1 MLTKWVVGWGPALFF
16 VAGNPVELCADPF
29 KVAQVFS
36 RCNFLD
42 ENEAR
47 SITRRICHA
56 ASSPP
61 TFGFPRQ
68 ARDNL
73 PRIAD

>member
-42 ENEAR
+42 
-47 SITRRICHA
+47 
-56 ASSPP
+56 
-61 TFGFPRQ
+61 
-68 ARDNL
+68 
-73 PRIAD
+73 